1 MYCAVSVSVYFQHM
15 FPPPQHCLVA
25 SNQPLIYILLQKGDF
40 GFVDAARNVITSGG
54 DSSSR
59 VNMVGAC
66 VGAKYSLTS
75 IPTAWALKTR
85 SIGAVVQ
92 SVEKLF
98 S

>member
-15 FPPPQHCLVA
+15 FPPSPALPGSFKSA
-25 SNQPLIYILLQKGDF
+25 IYILLQKGDS

-66 VGAKYSLTS
+66 VGAKYGLSS

-92 SVEKLF
+92 SVERLF